1 MIWGL
6 NNYRQC
12 FRASSRYAATLPG
25 YGSIEPVYEKKPSVY
40 QKNSCGLWMWNPNQ
54 KLLVMG
60 KKIHPQ
66 MRKWVLSM
74 KSWTSSSSDMFQSK
88 PLKVTS
94 PDLGPLISPCRSDF
108 FSRPYPSKS
117 HENQKSHH
125 GQLEYIAGFGRV
137 NLLCSRCSGS
147 GDADPVIFRSFQHIW
162 MVRPGC
168 FSGRRQQT
176 WWLDVV
182 RIP

>member
-108 FSRPYPSKS
+108 FPGHIHRNLTKTKN
-117 HENQKSHH
+117 H
-125 GQLEYIAGFGRV
+125 ITV
-137 NLLCSRCSGS
+137 NLSTSPGLAAWTCYAQGAQGLGMQIQWYFDLFNTSGWS
-147 GDADPVIFRSFQHIW
+147 DPDAFRGDANKH
-162 MVRPGC
+162 G
-168 FSGRRQQT
+168 G
-176 WWLDVV
+176 
-182 RIP
+182 